1 MKRLLIIFF
10 LLYGFGAFAQKEV
23 PLDTCY
29 IWARQNYPNL
39 KQSQLWEQITAL
51 NRENL
56 KTAYYPQLSLNGQVS
71 YQSKVTEIPAVI
83 PNFSGP
89 TVPKDQYKAYAELKQ
104 AIWDGGLSAA
114 NRELED
120 AVLKSNLSELE
131 IEMYKLY
138 EQVAQAFFTT
148 LVIDQQKEV
157 VEAQEKVLRERLK
170 SIQSGVDNGAIEPS
184 SALVIKAELLNLEQN
199 KTQLEAAKNAAK
211 QMLEVLTGK
220 SITPDLKLIYS
231 GGELFYD
238 AELHRPELKLFFD
251 KSNVLQT
258 QMEMLDKTRNPKV
271 FGFGQLGYGKPG
283 LNMLNDG
290 FDSWYMVGVGISW
303 NAFDWKNTARK
314 KQVLQLQQQ
323 SLQYNEDVFR
333 QNIEVLQVQQ
343 RETVNKLKKMLE
355 TDEKLVN
362 LRSEIV
368 GAAESKLQNQVITAS
383 DYISEV
389 QAETVAKL
397 NYELHK
403 IQLNEARE
411 KYHLIQGKVIK

>member
-10 LLYGFGAFAQKEV
+10 LLCGFGAFAQKEV

-39 KQSQLWEQITAL
+39 KQSQIWEQITAL
-51 NRENL
+51 NQENL
-56 KTAYYPQLSLNGQVS
+56 KTSYYPQLSLNGQAS

-184 SALVIKAELLNLEQN
+184 SALVIRAELLNLDQN
-199 KTQLEAAKNAAK
+199 KIQLEAAKNAAK

-220 SITPDLKLIYS
+220 SITSDLKLIYS

-251 KSNVLQT
+251 KSNVLQS

-314 KQVLQLQQQ
+314 KQVLQLKQE

-343 RETVNKLKKMLE
+343 RETVNKLKKMID
-355 TDEKLVN
+355 TDEELVN
-362 LRSEIV
+362 LRSEIAA
-368 GAAESKLQNQVITAS
+368 AAESKLQNQVITAS
-383 DYISEV
+383 DYIAEV

>member
-1 MKRLLIIFF
+1 MKRF
-10 LLYGFGAFAQKEV
+10 LTILFVFYGTFAFPQKEV

-29 IWARQNYPNL
+29 TWARQNYPNL
-39 KQSQLWEQITAL
+39 KQSQLWEQISEL

-56 KTAYYPQLSLNGQVS
+56 KTSYYPQLSLNGQIS
-71 YQSKVTEIPAVI
+71 YQSKVTEIPTVI
-83 PNFSGP
+83 PGFTGP

-104 AIWDGGLSAA
+104 AIWDGGISAA

-120 AVLKSNLSELE
+120 AVLKSHLSELE
-131 IEMYKLY
+131 IEIYKLY

-148 LVIDQQKEV
+148 LVIDQQKAV
-157 VEAQEKVLRERLK
+157 VETQEKVLQERLK
-170 SIQSGVDNGAIEPS
+170 TVQSGVENGVIEPS

-199 KTQLEAAKNAAK
+199 KTQLEAAKNAAN

-220 SITPDLKLIYS
+220 SITSDLKLIYS

-238 AELHRPELKLFFD
+238 AELHRPELRLFFE
-251 KSNVLQT
+251 KANLLQS
-258 QMEMLDKTRNPKV
+258 QMEILDKTRNPKV

-314 KQVLQLQQQ
+314 KEVLKLQQE
-323 SLQYNEDVFR
+323 SLTFNEDVFR
-333 QNIEVLQVQQ
+333 QNIKLLQVQQ
-343 RETVNKLKKMLE
+343 KETVDKLKKMIQ
-355 TDEKLVN
+355 TDEELLA
-362 LRSEIV
+362 LRAAITA
-368 GAAESKLQNQVITAS
+368 AAESKLQNQLITATE
-383 DYISEV
+383 YITEV
-389 QAETVAKL
+389 QAETVVKL

-411 KYHLIQGKVIK
+411 RYHLIQGKVIK